1 MGFEFVNASIAAD
14 FDLEHQLSRNDFP
27 AVRSGAHLESLFVN
41 EGAHFSVNCGDP
53 L

>member
-1 MGFEFVNASIAAD
+1 
-14 FDLEHQLSRNDFP
+14 
-27 AVRSGAHLESLFVN
+27 VRSGAHLESLFVN